1 MINRIKFISL
11 AVLLLFAQL
20 TLHADE
26 GMWLLSLLNK
36 NIQEMQKLGLN
47 LTAEDIYSINR
58 NCLKDAVVQLDDG
71 GCSAELISSK
81 GLTLTNHHCAV
92 SDIQLHSS
100 VDQNLLRDGFW
111 ANNYEEELPVPGKTA
126 SILNRVEDVT
136 QIIVQLIGDV
146 AYEDFFIKE
155 QEVISN
161 YASNLKSSNKQE
173 HFVVVPMFNH
183 NQYMLFVY
191 TRFTDVRL
199 VGAPPSSIGNFG
211 GDIDNWHWPRHTG
224 DFALFR
230 IYASPNG
237 TPADFSKKNKPYKP
251 KHHFSISM
259 SGVKEGD
266 FTMVLGYPG
275 STHRLSTSFHAQHER
290 DVVAPWVDDL
300 WGKFIY
306 EIKEGMQNDA
316 KAKVDYTD
324 THDML
329 VNFWQKDTYQ
339 AESMKRFDVV
349 KRMKEREVR
358 LVQWI
363 HENPKERNEYL
374 QALTD
379 IEEYYRFVRDNQ
391 FEEQYRAIN
400 AIISW
405 PVELSNNIYELHE
418 LFTLMLSDKV
428 SKRKVKKEAK
438 RITNRLPEI
447 FQNFHPDI
455 DSRLYSDALLNLAKF
470 MPDTI
475 AEPILK
481 EIKDQEYPE
490 FSIPYI
496 VDYFYDQSI
505 FTSQERMKQFL
516 SKPNLDSLVY
526 DPLFM
531 MQFSLEIY
539 STTLGDTM
547 APHRHKLSMAYKT
560 INKGYLEMDS
570 DKTFYPDANSTM
582 RLSYGKVIGYN
593 PLDGV
598 VMHPNTYLRGVME
611 KGNSNVDVFKVSS
624 KLKELYA
631 NKDYANY
638 ADSIGVPIC
647 FLTDNDI
654 TNGNSGSPVL
664 NANGNLVGVAFDG
677 NQEAMACDFMFE
689 PHMQRTISV
698 DIRYVLFVIDKYANA
713 KRLIDEMTLITD

>member
-1 MINRIKFISL
+1 
-11 AVLLLFAQL
+11 
-20 TLHADE
+20 
-26 GMWLLSLLNK
+26 
-36 NIQEMQKLGLN
+36 
-47 LTAEDIYSINR
+47 
-58 NCLKDAVVQLDDG
+58 
-71 GCSAELISSK
+71 
-81 GLTLTNHHCAV
+81 
-92 SDIQLHSS
+92 
-100 VDQNLLRDGFW
+100 
-111 ANNYEEELPVPGKTA
+111 
-126 SILNRVEDVT
+126 
-136 QIIVQLIGDV
+136 
-146 AYEDFFIKE
+146 
-155 QEVISN
+155 
-161 YASNLKSSNKQE
+161 
-173 HFVVVPMFNH
+173 
-183 NQYMLFVY
+183 
-191 TRFTDVRL
+191 
-199 VGAPPSSIGNFG
+199 
-211 GDIDNWHWPRHTG
+211 
-224 DFALFR
+224 
-230 IYASPNG
+230 
-237 TPADFSKKNKPYKP
+237 
-251 KHHFSISM
+251 
-259 SGVKEGD
+259 
-266 FTMVLGYPG
+266 
-275 STHRLSTSFHAQHER
+275 
-290 DVVAPWVDDL
+290 
-300 WGKFIY
+300 
-306 EIKEGMQNDA
+306 MQNDA

-349 KRMKEREVR
+349 KRMKEREDR
-358 LVQWI
+358 LVQWVN
-363 HENPKERNEYL
+363 ENPKERNEYL

-400 AIISW
+400 AIINW

-438 RITNRLPEI
+438 RISKRLPEI

-455 DSRLYSDALLNLAKF
+455 DSRLYSDALLNLTKF

-475 AEPILK
+475 GELILK

-490 FSIPYI
+490 FFIPYI
-496 VDYFYDQSI
+496 IELFYDQSI

-539 STTLGDTM
+539 SATLGDTM

>member
-71 GCSAELISSK
+71 GCTAELISSK

-111 ANNYEEELPVPGKTA
+111 ANSYEEELPIPGKTA

-161 YASNLKSSNKQE
+161 YASNLKSLNKQE

-230 IYASPNG
+230 IYASPKG
-237 TPADFSKKNKPYKP
+237 TPADFSKKNKPYNP
-251 KHHFSISM
+251 KHHFPISM
-259 SGVKEGD
+259 SGVEEGD

-290 DVVAPWVDDL
+290 DVVAPWVDNV
-300 WGKFIY
+300 WGSFIN

-349 KRMKEREVR
+349 KRMKEREDR
-358 LVQWI
+358 LVQWVN
-363 HENPKERNEYL
+363 ENPKERNEYL

-400 AIISW
+400 AIINW

-438 RITNRLPEI
+438 RISKRLPEI

-455 DSRLYSDALLNLAKF
+455 DSRLYSDALLNLTKF

-475 AEPILK
+475 GELILK

-490 FSIPYI
+490 FFIPYI
-496 VDYFYDQSI
+496 IELFYDQSI

-539 STTLGDTM
+539 SATLGDTM

-582 RLSYGKVIGYN
+582 
-593 PLDGV
+593 
-598 VMHPNTYLRGVME
+598 
-611 KGNSNVDVFKVSS
+611 
-624 KLKELYA
+624 
-631 NKDYANY
+631 
-638 ADSIGVPIC
+638 
-647 FLTDNDI
+647 
-654 TNGNSGSPVL
+654 
-664 NANGNLVGVAFDG
+664 
-677 NQEAMACDFMFE
+677 
-689 PHMQRTISV
+689 
-698 DIRYVLFVIDKYANA
+698 
-713 KRLIDEMTLITD
+713 